1 MEDNNKTL
9 MQCLACGYST
19 STDFEGTMEN
29 EKIKALDEDM
39 KIWSKEAGGFVT
51 DFKGRNEYIVN
62 KTILVTNSKINNEM
76 MEVLK

>member
-1 MEDNNKTL
+1 M
-9 MQCLACGYST
+9 T
-19 STDFEGTMEN
+19 SKPSYGWKDLLTDAAIIAVAAG
-29 EKIKALDEDM
+29 IVLV
-39 KIWSKEAGGFVT
+39 KESGGFVT